1 MKKEIVWESYEDA
14 KKRIEAEKAK
24 KKETKKPTVKKKD
37 EKKTK

>member
-24 KKETKKPTVKKKD
+24 KKETKKTTVKKD
-37 EKKTK
+37 TKKTK